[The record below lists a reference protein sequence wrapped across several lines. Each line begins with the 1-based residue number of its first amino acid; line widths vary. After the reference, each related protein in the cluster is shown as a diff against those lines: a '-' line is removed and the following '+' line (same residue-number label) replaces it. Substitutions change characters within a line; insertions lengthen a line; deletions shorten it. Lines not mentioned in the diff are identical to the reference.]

1 MLGPQNAAGAAIKPS
16 TPPPDGPRRGF
27 SDEEAVGASGGGQ
40 QEAGEE
46 GRLPSAHP
54 LDEPSERVHYVH
66 FRISLVSA
74 LFGFC
79 QIVDVAHCALPPSSP
94 P

>member
-1 MLGPQNAAGAAIKPS
+1 MLLAPPLN
-16 TPPPDGPRRGF
+16 PPPFRGPRRGF

-40 QEAGEE
+40 QEVGQEE

-54 LDEPSERVHYVH
+54 LDEPFERANYVR
-66 FRISLVSA
+66 FRTMLVSA
-74 LFGFC
+74 LFVLC
-79 QIVDVAHCALPPSSP
+79 QIVDVAHCQLPPSSP